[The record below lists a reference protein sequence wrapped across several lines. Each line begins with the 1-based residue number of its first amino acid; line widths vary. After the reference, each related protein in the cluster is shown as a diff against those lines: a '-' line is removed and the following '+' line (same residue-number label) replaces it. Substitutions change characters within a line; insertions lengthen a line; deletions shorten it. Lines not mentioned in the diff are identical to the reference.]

1 MAIKNWIEASGMVN
15 IDNEMLVQVSSG
27 IFLKSILL
35 KVREIHMANQDL
47 LSLSDLKSS
56 NDQDRSFASI
66 PTMQYALHECEVDQV
81 KQKCLEYINAISK
94 CPLEDPETVIGDTP
108 KIIWRSLEAIRCFT
122 RANPTARQ
130 ARTLTPFFDNY
141 VGS

>member
-1 MAIKNWIEASGMVN
+1 VAIKNWIEASGIVN

-27 IFLKSILL
+27 LFLKSILL
-35 KVREIHMANQDL
+35 MVREIHVANQDL
-47 LSLSDLKSS
+47 LLLSDLKSS

-66 PTMQYALHECEVDQV
+66 PTLQYALHEHEVDQV
-81 KQKCLEYINAISK
+81 KPKCLEYINAISS

-108 KIIWRSLEAIRCFT
+108 KIILRSLEAIKCFI

-130 ARTLTPFFDNY
+130 VRTLPPFLDNY